1 MNHPYLLN
9 QIFLHNQNIFNMIF
23 LAIQFPIQITIKDS
37 TEISINRL
45 FFSNIFSLYFNLS
58 HLI

>member
-9 QIFLHNQNIFNMIF
+9 QIFLHNQNIFYMIF

>member
-9 QIFLHNQNIFNMIF
+9 QIFFHNQNIFNMIF
-23 LAIQFPIQITIKDS
+23 LTIQFPIQITIKDS
-37 TEISINRL
+37 TEFLINRL
-45 FFSNIFSLYFNLS
+45 FFSNIFSLNFNLG